1 MNQGL
6 NRSIKNNEIKA
17 LFFIEKNFIF
27 KAEKI
32 LLRNLRSGSANVMTF
47 DLLIRIYYERDDYS
61 SMIKILDLAIEKTP
75 ESSFY
80 RSLKKQAI
88 LTNFQTNLEWQ
99 NHTSEITSIK
109 GHLRYLADITDSGF

>member
-88 LTNFQTNLEWQ
+88 LSKFQTDLEMAE
-99 NHTSEITSIK
+99 SYI
-109 GHLRYLADITDSGF
+109 